1 MPDELGGAVGIER
14 WELLQKAKGDMD
26 PFLLDGIK
34 LTHGTKDK
42 PTIIRSVCDTRTIGC
57 VCDDDA
63 TTVRYIELC
72 MGETR
77 RCQCGHFFKLVDAD
91 AEV

>member
-1 MPDELGGAVGIER
+1 VQLLIFILG
-14 WELLQKAKGDMD
+14 
-26 PFLLDGIK
+26 
-34 LTHGTKDK
+34 
-42 PTIIRSVCDTRTIGC
+42 
-57 VCDDDA
+57 DDDA